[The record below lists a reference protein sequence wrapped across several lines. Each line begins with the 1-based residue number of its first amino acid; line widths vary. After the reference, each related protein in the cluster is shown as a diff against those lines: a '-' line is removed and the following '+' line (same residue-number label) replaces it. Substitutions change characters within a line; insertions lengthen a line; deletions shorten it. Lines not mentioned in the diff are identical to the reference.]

1 MIISKKNNAME
12 RMFSSK
18 DLWLLLWPLIIEQ
31 LLAISLGMADI
42 IMVGSLGEAAMSGV
56 SLVDAVFVLIN
67 QIFAAMATGGAV
79 VASQYIGR
87 KDSSNASAT
96 AKQLIISVTA
106 LASIC
111 MVLGFFIRDF
121 LLASMFGKIDADVM
135 AAAQKYFLYTLF
147 SMPSIALYNSCAALF
162 RAQGNSKVSMYIA
175 LLVNVLNIGGNALLL
190 YGFGFGVEGVAIPTF
205 FARTIAAIVLLYML
219 RRDTGSISSS
229 KTHMNVIN
237 IRGLLK
243 TRLDFSLIKRIL
255 QVGIPAGLENS
266 VFQIGKIL
274 MITLIAS
281 YGTSAIAANA
291 AANTI
296 AGFQVLPGAAVG
308 MALLTVVGQCIGADR
323 HEEAIYYIK
332 KLLAFAYGI
341 MFFLNISILLG
352 GTTLLGFYGL
362 SDEAIK
368 MGWQMIMLHGVF
380 GILIWPLSFSLP
392 NAFRAAND
400 GKFTLIVSLIS
411 MWTLRVGGSYFLAA
425 VTNLGAVSVWV
436 AMVVDWVL
444 RSALFTARFKSRK
457 WLRKKLI

>member
-1 MIISKKNNAME
+1 MLISKKIDTTA

-42 IMVGSLGEAAMSGV
+42 IMVGSLGEVAMSGV
-56 SLVDAVFVLIN
+56 SIVDAVFILVN
-67 QIFAAMATGGAV
+67 QLFAAIATGGAV

-87 KDSSNASAT
+87 KDTQKASAT
-96 AKQLIISVTA
+96 ARQLIISVTA

-111 MVLGFFIRDF
+111 MILGFFVRDF
-121 LLASMFGKIDADVM
+121 LLVSMFGHIDSEVM
-135 AAAQKYFLYTLF
+135 AAAQKYFVYTLC

-175 LLVNVLNIGGNALLL
+175 LLVNILNIGGNAFLL
-190 YGFGFGVEGVAIPTF
+190 YGLGFGVEGVAIPTF
-205 FARTIAAIVLLYML
+205 VARTIAAGVLLYLL
-219 RRDTGSISSS
+219 RYSAQTNSS
-229 KTHMNVIN
+229 KTQLDVIN
-237 IRGLLK
+237 IRGLFK

-255 QVGIPAGLENS
+255 HVGIPAGLENS

-274 MITLIAS
+274 VMTLMAS
-281 YGTSAIAANA
+281 FGTSAIAANA

-296 AGFQVLPGAAVG
+296 AGFQVLPGVAVG
-308 MALLTVVGQCIGADR
+308 MALLTIVGQCIGADR
-323 HEEAIYYIK
+323 HAEAIFYVK

-341 MFFLNISILLG
+341 MFFLNITIILG

-362 SDEAIK
+362 SNEAIK
-368 MGWQMIMLHGVF
+368 MGWQMILLHGVF

-400 GKFTLIVSLIS
+400 GKFTLIVSLVS

-436 AMVVDWVL
+436 AMVVDWIL
-444 RSALFTARFKSRK
+444 RSSLFITRFKSRK